1 METYLKRNKTKYT
14 MKITDKKF
22 SVMQLTENREEYVV
36 LEMFYILG
44 FSFSYCFHSFAT
56 PFNLLSSAIL
66 RKEELEKQEKENQIK
81 RDITIIGVSLSI
93 LTLILT
99 LSWN

>member
-1 METYLKRNKTKYT
+1 

-44 FSFSYCFHSFAT
+44 FSFSYCFHSFET
-56 PFNLLSSAIL
+56 PFKLLSSAIS
-66 RKEELEKQEKENQIK
+66 RKEELEKQEKENQFK
-81 RDITIIGVSLSI
+81 RDITISLSLI
-93 LTLILT
+93 TLILT
-99 LSWN
+99 LSWLN

>member
-1 METYLKRNKTKYT
+1 

-22 SVMQLTENREEYVV
+22 SVMQLIENREEYVV

-44 FSFSYCFHSFAT
+44 FSFSYCFHSFET

-81 RDITIIGVSLSI
+81 ETKNDYTFKQMGYA
-93 LTLILT
+93 
-99 LSWN
+99 